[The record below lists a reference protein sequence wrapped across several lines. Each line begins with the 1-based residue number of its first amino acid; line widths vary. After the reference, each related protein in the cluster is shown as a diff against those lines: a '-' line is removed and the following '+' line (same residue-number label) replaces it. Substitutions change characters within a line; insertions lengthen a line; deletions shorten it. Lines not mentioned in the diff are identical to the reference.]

1 MMRRK
6 STIFL
11 AIVFSLLSMGV
22 AYGAEEKTATKLKY
36 VKLEV
41 EAAAPEELYGEYIP
55 VLMYHHFA
63 DRNMESGNG
72 MVSTKEELEDH
83 LRYFRSQGYQVITL
97 EKLDSLLRRAEN
109 DHSLK
114 GMGLGLQE
122 KYICITMDDGYY
134 SNYEI
139 AYPLFKKY
147 SSPASVFA
155 VTDFITEQYG
165 LKKFTWEQAEEMDK
179 AGWLKVY
186 SHSAD
191 HVPVEAGQ
199 EEAFLAGMQK
209 SEAALAENLQ
219 EAHVK
224 AMAYPNG
231 QYTAESQ
238 KLLEDDGY
246 VMQFTIEKGVI
257 TRQTIRN
264 AIPRLTVESGMSGED
279 VIRMAE
285 MAAEKTFA
293 AEREGNANEKENY
306 RRQLENE

>member
-1 MMRRK
+1 MRRK
-6 STIFL
+6 ITVFL
-11 AIVFSLLSMGV
+11 AMVFSCLSFPV
-22 AYGAEEKTATKLKY
+22 AYGAEEKTATKPSY
-36 VKLEV
+36 VKIAV
-41 EAAAPEELYGEYIP
+41 EATAPEELYGEYIP

-72 MVSTKEELEDH
+72 IVVTKEELEDH
-83 LRYFRSQGYQVITL
+83 LRYFKSQGYQVIPL
-97 EKLDSLLRRAEN
+97 EKLDSLLRRVEHN
-109 DHSLK
+109 HSLTD
-114 GMGLGLQE
+114 MGLGLQE

-147 SSPASVFA
+147 RSPASVFA

-165 LKKFTWEQAEEMDK
+165 LKKFNWKQAKEMDET
-179 AGWLKVY
+179 GWLQVY

-191 HVPVEAGQ
+191 HVPVEEGQ
-199 EEAFLAGMQK
+199 EEAFLAGMQR
-209 SEAALAENLQ
+209 SEATLAEHLK

-231 QYTAESQ
+231 QYTDTSQ
-238 KLLEDDGY
+238 KLLEEDGY

-257 TRQTIRN
+257 TRQTRRN
-264 AIPRLTVESGMSGED
+264 AIPRLTVESGMTGED
-279 VIRMAE
+279 VVRMAE
-285 MAAEKTFA
+285 MAAEETFA

-306 RRQLENE
+306 CRQLENE